1 MLKIPKGMERIAL
14 SFLTIILAYTF
25 LIIGISI
32 KSDDGSNEVA
42 DAISK
47 QVDPK
52 HMGIFVQITEILPLK
67 GEATARILPWPN
79 DEYFG
84 FRYRSGWMPQKD
96 ISIHVDSVLGSSPT
110 DDNLYKFEKDI
121 PVGGFD
127 VSLDQAPGSA
137 TSKISGY
144 PFDTY
149 KFEVPISATYV
160 NESDDIK
167 DLNIFPQDYTKE
179 IDTFKVKMDHVLWT
193 DSEKIIKAGDKQAL
207 NLLIEEFKQG
217 ISSSVFTAQ
226 RNDSTKL
233 LTFII
238 LILMLTALASVT
250 TMAFMV
256 SAGRRPPTLSA
267 LIWSAALTFSLI
279 SLRDLFPGNPP
290 IGILIDKIIYF
301 PALLITL
308 VCSLWILLICKFEF
322 NKYNF

>member
-14 SFLTIILAYTF
+14 SFLAIILAYTF
-25 LIIGISI
+25 IIIGISI
-32 KSDDGSNEVA
+32 RADGTSNEVA

-52 HMGIFVQITEILPLK
+52 HMGIFVQITEIQPLK

-96 ISIHVDSVLGSSPT
+96 ISIHVDSVLGSSPN
-110 DDNLYKFEKDI
+110 DDNLYKFDKEI

-127 VSLDQAPGSA
+127 VAVDQAPGST
-137 TSKISGY
+137 TSNISGY

-160 NESDDIK
+160 DESNDIK

-179 IDTFKVKMDHVLWT
+179 IDTFKVKMNHVLWT
-193 DSEKIIKAGDKQAL
+193 DSEKIIEAGDKEAL

-217 ISSSVFTAQ
+217 ISSSVFTVQ

-308 VCSLWILLICKFEF
+308 VCSLWILLIWTRREDYV
-322 NKYNF
+322 N

>member
-14 SFLTIILAYTF
+14 SFLAIILAYTF
-25 LIIGISI
+25 IIIGISI
-32 KSDDGSNEVA
+32 RADGTSNEVA

-52 HMGIFVQITEILPLK
+52 HMGIFVQITEIQPLK

-96 ISIHVDSVLGSSPT
+96 ISIHVDSVLGSSPN
-110 DDNLYKFEKDI
+110 DDNLYKFDKDI

-127 VSLDQAPGSA
+127 VAVDQAPGST
-137 TSKISGY
+137 TSNISGY

-160 NESDDIK
+160 DESNDIK

-179 IDTFKVKMDHVLWT
+179 IDTFKVKMNHVLWT
-193 DSEKIIKAGDKQAL
+193 DSEKIIEAGDKEAL

-217 ISSSVFTAQ
+217 ISSSVFTVQ

-308 VCSLWILLICKFEF
+308 VCSLWILLIWTRREDYV
-322 NKYNF
+322 N

>member
-1 MLKIPKGMERIAL
+1 MLKIPKSMERIAL
-14 SFLTIILAYTF
+14 SFLAIILAYTF
-25 LIIGISI
+25 IIIGISI
-32 KSDDGSNEVA
+32 RADGTSNEVA

-52 HMGIFVQITEILPLK
+52 HMGIFVQITEIQPLK

-110 DDNLYKFEKDI
+110 DDNLYKFDKEI

-127 VSLDQAPGSA
+127 VAVDQAPGST
-137 TSKISGY
+137 TSNISGY

-160 NESDDIK
+160 DESNDIK

-179 IDTFKVKMDHVLWT
+179 IDTFKVKMNHVLWT
-193 DSEKIIKAGDKQAL
+193 DSEKIIEAGDKEAL

-217 ISSSVFTAQ
+217 ISSSVFTVQ

-308 VCSLWILLICKFEF
+308 VCSLWILLIWTRREDYV
-322 NKYNF
+322 N

>member
-110 DDNLYKFEKDI
+110 DDNLYRFEKDI

-127 VSLDQAPGSA
+127 VALDQAPGSS
-137 TSKISGY
+137 TSNISGY
-144 PFDTY
+144 PFYKY
-149 KFEVPISATYV
+149 KFEVPISATYL
-160 NESDDIK
+160 NEENDVK

-179 IDTFKVKMDHVLWT
+179 IDTFKVRMNHVLWT
-193 DSEKIIKAGDKQAL
+193 DSEKIIAADNKQDLAL
-207 NLLIEEFKQG
+207 LLDELKQG
-217 ISSSVFTAQ
+217 ISSSVFSVQ

-238 LILMLTALASVT
+238 LILMLTALTSVT

-290 IGILIDKIIYF
+290 IGILIDRIIYF

-308 VCSLWILLICKFEF
+308 VCSLWILLIWTRREDYV
-322 NKYNF
+322 N

>member
-1 MLKIPKGMERIAL
+1 MERIAL

-238 LILMLTALASVT
+238 LILMLTALTSVT

-308 VCSLWILLICKFEF
+308 VCSLWILLIWTRREDYV
-322 NKYNF
+322 N

>member
-14 SFLTIILAYTF
+14 SFLAIILAYTF
-25 LIIGISI
+25 IIIGISI
-32 KSDDGSNEVA
+32 RADGTSNEVA

-52 HMGIFVQITEILPLK
+52 HMGIFVQITEIQPLK

-96 ISIHVDSVLGSSPT
+96 ISIHVDSVLGSSPN
-110 DDNLYKFEKDI
+110 DDNLYKFDKDI

-127 VSLDQAPGSA
+127 VAVDQAPGST
-137 TSKISGY
+137 TSNISGY

-160 NESDDIK
+160 DESNDIK
-167 DLNIFPQDYTKE
+167 DLTIVPQDYTKE
-179 IDTFKVKMDHVLWT
+179 IDTFKVKMNHVLWT
-193 DSEKIIKAGDKQAL
+193 DSEKIIEAGDKEAL

-217 ISSSVFTAQ
+217 ISSSVFTVQ

-308 VCSLWILLICKFEF
+308 VCSLWILLIWTRREDYV
-322 NKYNF
+322 N

>member
-14 SFLTIILAYTF
+14 SFLAIILAYTF
-25 LIIGISI
+25 IIIGISI
-32 KSDDGSNEVA
+32 RADGSSSEVA

-47 QVDPK
+47 HVDPK
-52 HMGIFVQITEILPLK
+52 HMGIFVQITEIQPLK

-96 ISIHVDSVLGSSPT
+96 ISIHVDSVLGSSPN
-110 DDNLYKFEKDI
+110 DDNLYKFDKDI

-127 VSLDQAPGSA
+127 VAVDQAPGST
-137 TSKISGY
+137 TSNISGY

-160 NESDDIK
+160 DESNDIK

-179 IDTFKVKMDHVLWT
+179 IDTFKVKMNHVLWT
-193 DSEKIIKAGDKQAL
+193 DSEKIIKAGDKEAL

-217 ISSSVFTAQ
+217 ISSSVFTVQ

-308 VCSLWILLICKFEF
+308 VCSLWILLIWTRREDYV
-322 NKYNF
+322 N

>member
-1 MLKIPKGMERIAL
+1 MLKIPKGMEQIAL

-42 DAISK
+42 DEISK

-84 FRYRSGWMPQKD
+84 FRYRSGWMPKKD

-127 VSLDQAPGSA
+127 VALDQAPGSA

-207 NLLIEEFKQG
+207 NLLIDEFKQG

-238 LILMLTALASVT
+238 LILMLTALTSVT

-308 VCSLWILLICKFEF
+308 VCSLWILLIWTRREDYV
-322 NKYNF
+322 N

>member
-1 MLKIPKGMERIAL
+1 M
-14 SFLTIILAYTF
+14 
-25 LIIGISI
+25 
-32 KSDDGSNEVA
+32 
-42 DAISK
+42 
-47 QVDPK
+47 
-52 HMGIFVQITEILPLK
+52 
-67 GEATARILPWPN
+67 PWPN

-110 DDNLYKFEKDI
+110 DDNLYKFDKDI

-127 VSLDQAPGSA
+127 VAVDQAPGST
-137 TSKISGY
+137 TSNISGY

-160 NESDDIK
+160 DESNDIK

-179 IDTFKVKMDHVLWT
+179 IDTFKVKMNHVLWT
-193 DSEKIIKAGDKQAL
+193 DSEKIIEAGDKEAL

-217 ISSSVFTAQ
+217 ISSSVFTVQ

-308 VCSLWILLICKFEF
+308 VCSLWILLIWTRREDYV
-322 NKYNF
+322 N

>member
-52 HMGIFVQITEILPLK
+52 HMGVFVQITEILPLK

-127 VSLDQAPGSA
+127 VALDQAPGSA

-238 LILMLTALASVT
+238 LILMLTALTSVT

-308 VCSLWILLICKFEF
+308 VCSLWILLIWTRREDYV
-322 NKYNF
+322 N

>member
-1 MLKIPKGMERIAL
+1 MERIAL
-14 SFLTIILAYTF
+14 SFLTIILSYTF

-42 DAISK
+42 DEISK

-84 FRYRSGWMPQKD
+84 FRYRSGWMPKKD

-127 VSLDQAPGSA
+127 VALDQAPGSA

-207 NLLIEEFKQG
+207 NLLIDEFKQG

-238 LILMLTALASVT
+238 LILMLTALTSVT

-308 VCSLWILLICKFEF
+308 VCSLWILLIWTRREDYV
-322 NKYNF
+322 N

>member
-25 LIIGISI
+25 IIIGISI
-32 KSDDGSNEVA
+32 RADGTSNEVA

-52 HMGIFVQITEILPLK
+52 HMGIFVQITEIQPLK

-110 DDNLYKFEKDI
+110 DDNLYKFDKEI

-127 VSLDQAPGSA
+127 VAVDQAPGST
-137 TSKISGY
+137 TSNISGY

-160 NESDDIK
+160 DESNDIK

-179 IDTFKVKMDHVLWT
+179 IDTFKVKMNHVLWT
-193 DSEKIIKAGDKQAL
+193 DSEKIIEAGDKEAI

-308 VCSLWILLICKFEF
+308 VCSLWILLIWTRREDYV
-322 NKYNF
+322 N

>member
-1 MLKIPKGMERIAL
+1 MERIAL

-42 DAISK
+42 DEISK

-84 FRYRSGWMPQKD
+84 FRYRSGWMPKKD

-127 VSLDQAPGSA
+127 VALDQAPGSA

-207 NLLIEEFKQG
+207 NLLIDEFKQG

-238 LILMLTALASVT
+238 LILMLTALTSVT

-308 VCSLWILLICKFEF
+308 VCSLWILLIWTRREDYV
-322 NKYNF
+322 N

>member
-14 SFLTIILAYTF
+14 SFLTIIVAYTF
-25 LIIGISI
+25 IIIGISI
-32 KSDDGSNEVA
+32 RADGTSNEVA

-52 HMGIFVQITEILPLK
+52 HMGIFVQITEIQPLK

-110 DDNLYKFEKDI
+110 DDNLYKFDKDI

-127 VSLDQAPGSA
+127 VAVDQAPGST
-137 TSKISGY
+137 TSNISGY

-160 NESDDIK
+160 DESNDIK

-179 IDTFKVKMDHVLWT
+179 IDTFKVKMNHVLWT
-193 DSEKIIKAGDKQAL
+193 DSEKIIEAGDKEAI

-217 ISSSVFTAQ
+217 ISSSVFTVQ

-308 VCSLWILLICKFEF
+308 VCSLWILLIWTRREDYV
-322 NKYNF
+322 N

>member
-14 SFLTIILAYTF
+14 SFLAIILAYTF
-25 LIIGISI
+25 IIIGISI
-32 KSDDGSNEVA
+32 RADGTSNEVA

-52 HMGIFVQITEILPLK
+52 HMGIFVQITEIQPLK

-96 ISIHVDSVLGSSPT
+96 ISIHVDSVLGSSPN
-110 DDNLYKFEKDI
+110 DDNLYKFDKDI

-127 VSLDQAPGSA
+127 VALDQAPGST
-137 TSKISGY
+137 TSNISGY

-160 NESDDIK
+160 DESNDIK

-179 IDTFKVKMDHVLWT
+179 IDTFKVKMNHVLWT
-193 DSEKIIKAGDKQAL
+193 DSEKIIEAGDKEAL

-217 ISSSVFTAQ
+217 ISSSVFTVQ

-308 VCSLWILLICKFEF
+308 VCSLWILLIWTRREDYV
-322 NKYNF
+322 N

>member
-14 SFLTIILAYTF
+14 SFLTIILSYTF

-42 DAISK
+42 DEISK

-84 FRYRSGWMPQKD
+84 FRYRSGWMPKKD

-127 VSLDQAPGSA
+127 VALDQAPGSA

-238 LILMLTALASVT
+238 LILMLTALTSVT

-308 VCSLWILLICKFEF
+308 VCSLWILLIWTRREDYV
-322 NKYNF
+322 N

>member
-25 LIIGISI
+25 IIIGISI
-32 KSDDGSNEVA
+32 RADGTSNEVA

-52 HMGIFVQITEILPLK
+52 HMGIFVQITEIQPLK

-110 DDNLYKFEKDI
+110 DDNLYKFDKEI

-127 VSLDQAPGSA
+127 VAVDQAPGST
-137 TSKISGY
+137 TSNISGY

-160 NESDDIK
+160 DESNDIK

-179 IDTFKVKMDHVLWT
+179 IDTFKVKMNHVLWT
-193 DSEKIIKAGDKQAL
+193 DSEKIIEAGDKEAI

-217 ISSSVFTAQ
+217 ISSSVFTVQ

-233 LTFII
+233 LTIII

-308 VCSLWILLICKFEF
+308 VCSLWILLIWTRREDYV
-322 NKYNF
+322 N

>member
-14 SFLTIILAYTF
+14 SFLAIILAYIF
-25 LIIGISI
+25 IIIGISI
-32 KSDDGSNEVA
+32 RTDGTSNEVA

-52 HMGIFVQITEILPLK
+52 HMGIFVQITEIQPLK

-96 ISIHVDSVLGSSPT
+96 ISIHVDSVLGSSPN
-110 DDNLYKFEKDI
+110 DDNLYKFDKDI

-127 VSLDQAPGSA
+127 VAVDQAPGST
-137 TSKISGY
+137 TSNISGY

-160 NESDDIK
+160 DESNDIK

-179 IDTFKVKMDHVLWT
+179 IDTFKVKMNHVLWT
-193 DSEKIIKAGDKQAL
+193 DSEKIIEAGDKDAL

-217 ISSSVFTAQ
+217 ISSSVFTVQ

-308 VCSLWILLICKFEF
+308 VCSLWILLIWTRREDYV
-322 NKYNF
+322 N

>member
-1 MLKIPKGMERIAL
+1 MERIAL

-25 LIIGISI
+25 IIIGISI
-32 KSDDGSNEVA
+32 RADGTSNEVA

-52 HMGIFVQITEILPLK
+52 HMGIFVQITEIQPLK

-110 DDNLYKFEKDI
+110 DDNLYKFDKDI

-127 VSLDQAPGSA
+127 VAVDQAPGST
-137 TSKISGY
+137 TSNISGY

-149 KFEVPISATYV
+149 KYEVPISATYV
-160 NESDDIK
+160 DESNDIK

-179 IDTFKVKMDHVLWT
+179 IDTFKVKMNHVLWT
-193 DSEKIIKAGDKQAL
+193 DSEKIIEAGDKEAL

-217 ISSSVFTAQ
+217 ISSSVFTVQ

-308 VCSLWILLICKFEF
+308 VCSLWILLIWTRREDYV
-322 NKYNF
+322 N

>member
-42 DAISK
+42 DEISK

-127 VSLDQAPGSA
+127 VALDQAPGSA

-238 LILMLTALASVT
+238 LILMLTALTSVT

-308 VCSLWILLICKFEF
+308 VCSLWILLIWTRREDYV
-322 NKYNF
+322 N

>member
-14 SFLTIILAYTF
+14 SFLAIILAYTF
-25 LIIGISI
+25 IIIGISI
-32 KSDDGSNEVA
+32 RADGTSNEVA

-52 HMGIFVQITEILPLK
+52 HMGIFVQITEIQPLK

-110 DDNLYKFEKDI
+110 DDNLYKFDKDI

-127 VSLDQAPGSA
+127 VAVDQAPGST
-137 TSKISGY
+137 TSNISGY

-160 NESDDIK
+160 DESNDIK

-179 IDTFKVKMDHVLWT
+179 IDTFKVKMNHVLWT
-193 DSEKIIKAGDKQAL
+193 DSEKIIKAGDKEAI

-217 ISSSVFTAQ
+217 ISSSVFTVQ

-308 VCSLWILLICKFEF
+308 VCSLWILLIWTRREDYV
-322 NKYNF
+322 N

>member
-127 VSLDQAPGSA
+127 VALDQAPGSA

-238 LILMLTALASVT
+238 LILMLTALTSVT

-308 VCSLWILLICKFEF
+308 VCSLWILLIWTRREDYV
-322 NKYNF
+322 N

>member
-1 MLKIPKGMERIAL
+1 MERIAL
-14 SFLTIILAYTF
+14 SFLTIILSYTF

-42 DAISK
+42 DEISK

-84 FRYRSGWMPQKD
+84 FRYRSGWMPKKD

-127 VSLDQAPGSA
+127 VALDQAPGSA

-238 LILMLTALASVT
+238 LILMLTALTSVT

-308 VCSLWILLICKFEF
+308 VCSLWILLIWTRREDYV
-322 NKYNF
+322 N

>member
-25 LIIGISI
+25 IIIGISI
-32 KSDDGSNEVA
+32 RADGTSNEVA

-52 HMGIFVQITEILPLK
+52 HMGIFVQITEIQPLK

-110 DDNLYKFEKDI
+110 DDNLYKFDKDI

-127 VSLDQAPGSA
+127 VAVDQAPGST
-137 TSKISGY
+137 TSNISGY

-160 NESDDIK
+160 DESNDIK

-179 IDTFKVKMDHVLWT
+179 IDTFKVKMNHVLWT
-193 DSEKIIKAGDKQAL
+193 DSEKIIEAGDKEAI

-217 ISSSVFTAQ
+217 ISSSVFTVQ

-308 VCSLWILLICKFEF
+308 VCSLWILLIWTRREDYV
-322 NKYNF
+322 N

>member
-1 MLKIPKGMERIAL
+1 MERIAL

-25 LIIGISI
+25 IIIGISI
-32 KSDDGSNEVA
+32 RADGTSNEVA

-52 HMGIFVQITEILPLK
+52 HMGIFVQITEIQPLK

-110 DDNLYKFEKDI
+110 DDNLYKFDKDI

-127 VSLDQAPGSA
+127 VAVDQAPGST
-137 TSKISGY
+137 TSNISGY

-160 NESDDIK
+160 DESNDIK

-179 IDTFKVKMDHVLWT
+179 IDTFKVKMNHVLWT
-193 DSEKIIKAGDKQAL
+193 DSEKIIEAGDKEAL

-217 ISSSVFTAQ
+217 ISSSVFTVQ

-308 VCSLWILLICKFEF
+308 VCSLWILLIWTRREDYV
-322 NKYNF
+322 N

>member
-1 MLKIPKGMERIAL
+1 
-14 SFLTIILAYTF
+14 

-42 DAISK
+42 DEISK

-84 FRYRSGWMPQKD
+84 FRYRSGWMPKKD

-127 VSLDQAPGSA
+127 VALDQAPGSA

-238 LILMLTALASVT
+238 LILMLTALTSVT

-308 VCSLWILLICKFEF
+308 VCSLWILLIWTRREDYV
-322 NKYNF
+322 N

>member
-14 SFLTIILAYTF
+14 SFLTIILSYTF

-42 DAISK
+42 DEISK

-84 FRYRSGWMPQKD
+84 FRYRSGWMPKKD

-127 VSLDQAPGSA
+127 VALDQAPGSA

-207 NLLIEEFKQG
+207 NLLIDEFKQG

-238 LILMLTALASVT
+238 LILMLTALSSVT

-308 VCSLWILLICKFEF
+308 VCSLWILLIWTRREDYV
-322 NKYNF
+322 N

>member
-1 MLKIPKGMERIAL
+1 VLKIPKGMERIAL

-25 LIIGISI
+25 LIIGISV

-127 VSLDQAPGSA
+127 VALDQAPGSA

-238 LILMLTALASVT
+238 LILMLTALTSVT

-308 VCSLWILLICKFEF
+308 VCSLWILLIWTRREDYV
-322 NKYNF
+322 N

>member
-1 MLKIPKGMERIAL
+1 MERIAL
-14 SFLTIILAYTF
+14 SFLTIILSYTF

-42 DAISK
+42 DEISK

-84 FRYRSGWMPQKD
+84 FRYRSGWMPKKD

-238 LILMLTALASVT
+238 LILMLTALTSVT

-308 VCSLWILLICKFEF
+308 VCSLWILLIWTRREDYV
-322 NKYNF
+322 N

>member
-1 MLKIPKGMERIAL
+1 
-14 SFLTIILAYTF
+14 
-25 LIIGISI
+25 
-32 KSDDGSNEVA
+32 
-42 DAISK
+42 
-47 QVDPK
+47 
-52 HMGIFVQITEILPLK
+52 MGIFVQITEILPLK

-238 LILMLTALASVT
+238 LILMLTALTSVT

-308 VCSLWILLICKFEF
+308 VCSLWILLIWTRREDYV
-322 NKYNF
+322 N